1 MLLKILSSQDVRV
14 VIEAGNKALTS
25 MYATGVANDSRISHL
40 SSDVV
45 SYERLHEVSKRA
57 HQCVVDALPN
67 LLRST
72 GSPSTLSSQEASKKC
87 LCSLGR
93 ELYSLL
99 RDNPLVFRDSGFSL
113 AAKESRYSG
122 TNSNISLC
130 RSQDPS
136 KHHQGACSAYVR
148 YVSGILVL
156 IDCISYTNLQDVADQ
171 SIILKDTTAC
181 EQLTF
186 GLATFLRAGR
196 AMMNYAENPFAT
208 YDTLSLALIFWK
220 GLQKYHEIQKQEI
233 DTKHVDDAFDAY
245 SLLPDAAYLVYICH
259 TEERQI
265 FVGSPIHVRE
275 LIDNICDFL
284 NSCCLLTLHQNSSPT
299 EEQQNPTISLLC
311 IQRFLPTL
319 ARLAYKVSKFSSA

>member
-1 MLLKILSSQDVRV
+1 MQLKISLSQEVRA
-14 VIEAGNKALTS
+14 VIEAGNKAFTS
-25 MYATGVANDSRISHL
+25 MYATDVADESRTSHL

-45 SYERLHEVSKRA
+45 SYERLHAVSKNAR
-57 HQCVVDALPN
+57 QCLVDALPN
-67 LLRST
+67 LLRLN
-72 GSPSTLSSQEASKKC
+72 GSPSTLSSHEASDEC

-99 RDNPLVFRDSGFSL
+99 RDNPLVFRDSDFSL
-113 AAKESRYSG
+113 ADRESRHSG
-122 TNSNISLC
+122 TNSNMSNC

-148 YVSGILVL
+148 YTSGILVL
-156 IDCISYTNLQDVADQ
+156 IDCISYKNLQDVADQ

-196 AMMNYAENPFAT
+196 AMMNYAENPSAT

-220 GLQKYHEIQKQEI
+220 GLQKYHELQKQEL
-233 DTKHVDDAFDAY
+233 DAKHVDDAFDAY
-245 SLLPDAAYLVYICH
+245 SLLPDAALLVYTCH
-259 TEERQI
+259 TVERQRI
-265 FVGSPIHVRE
+265 VGSPIHLRK
-275 LIDNICDFL
+275 LIDDICDFL

-299 EEQQNPTISLLC
+299 EEQQNPTISILC
-311 IQRFLPTL
+311 IQKFLPAL
-319 ARLAYKVSKFSSA
+319 ARLAYKVNKFSSA